1 MTTERRSTNIT
12 RSEGRTTRADRER
25 LLGQR
30 GCVAWLT
37 GLSGSGKSTLAH
49 HLERLLHDEGR
60 LVYVLDGDNLRHGL
74 CADLGF
80 GAADRTENVRRAGEV
95 AALLA
100 DTGAIVLCSFIS
112 PYRSDRERA
121 RATAGKGRF
130 LEIHVDASV
139 DVCEQR
145 DPKGLYKKARQ
156 GLIPDF
162 TGIDAPYESPLHP
175 ELRVDTSSLGIAEA
189 AQRIRQ
195 VLSDSGFLSPPPATE
210 DSK

>member
-1 MTTERRSTNIT
+1 MTTRHRSTNIT
-12 RSEGRTTRADRER
+12 RSEGRVTRADREH

-30 GCVAWLT
+30 GCVVWLT

-49 HLERLLHDEGR
+49 HLERRLHEEGH

-80 GAADRTENVRRAGEV
+80 SADDRTENVRRAGEV

-100 DTGAIVLCSFIS
+100 DTGALVLCSFIS
-112 PYRSDRERA
+112 PYRSDRA
-121 RATAGKGRF
+121 KVRATAGEGRF

-139 DVCEQR
+139 AVCESR

-156 GLIPDF
+156 GLIPEF
-162 TGIDAPYESPLHP
+162 TGIDAPYEAPLQP
-175 ELRVDTSSLGIAEA
+175 ELRVDTATLGIAEA
-189 AQRIRQ
+189 ADRIRTL
-195 VLSDSGFLSPPPATE
+195 LSAGGFLSPPATE
-210 DSK
+210 NAK

>member
-1 MTTERRSTNIT
+1 MTTQHRSTNIT
-12 RSEGRTTRADRER
+12 RSEGRVTRADRER

-30 GCVAWLT
+30 GCVVWLT

-49 HLERLLHDEGR
+49 HLERRLHEEGH

-80 GAADRTENVRRAGEV
+80 SADDRTENVRRAGEV

-100 DTGAIVLCSFIS
+100 DTGALVLCSFIS
-112 PYRSDRERA
+112 PYRSDRAKVRT
-121 RATAGKGRF
+121 TAGAGCF

-139 DVCEQR
+139 AVCESR

-156 GLIPDF
+156 GLIPEF
-162 TGIDAPYESPLHP
+162 TGIDAPYEAPLQP
-175 ELRVDTSSLGIAEA
+175 ELHVDTATLGIAEA
-189 AQRIRQ
+189 ADRIRTL
-195 VLSDSGFLSPPPATE
+195 LSGGGFLSSPATE
-210 DSK
+210 NQK